1 MYTEREDGVGS
12 SWRGIVSLRGQIDRV
27 DLQPVRG
34 ALGALRVQVGR
45 DTVP

>member
-1 MYTEREDGVGS
+1 MYIEHVDGFGS
-12 SWRGIVSLRGQIDRV
+12 SRRGMVSLRGQIDRV

-34 ALGALRVQVGR
+34 AQGALRIQVGR